1 MFDIDRE
8 WSKVQI
14 KQRFEDVELVD
25 PNQPKAPGTCRFVC
39 VSDTHSRHHQM
50 TMPEG
55 DVLLHAGDFS
65 SIGLAAEVEKFAE
78 WVRDLPYQH
87 KIIIAGNHDIPFDT
101 DGYVNGDLYRSFHRS
116 RVSQPYDSEEIKR
129 GLAQHCTYLE
139 DEMTNVM
146 GYSIYGRYRFAIF
159 GFYWESTVKYL

>member
-101 DGYVNGDLYRSFHRS
+101 DGYVN
-116 RVSQPYDSEEIKR
+116 VSSPPM
-129 GLAQHCTYLE
+129 H
-139 DEMTNVM
+139 TNNKHFLIN
-146 GYSIYGRYRFAIF
+146 S
-159 GFYWESTVKYL
+159 STERATCIGVFTAAEFRNLTIQRKSNEV